1 MQLPVRRPDECI
13 VNMDLHHKSNI
24 GDCIHE
30 KRSILPDR
38 SVQTESDKQIYILF
52 NSFVNFRLTR
62 IDLELLI
69 LLNYILTKKSSSR
82 SVLNGVEGID
92 FMHMNTRDIWKSRKF
107 RLLLPF

>member
-1 MQLPVRRPDECI
+1 VSFKSYWRIFAVFWSKTPHMQLPVRRPDECI
-13 VNMDLHHKSNI
+13 VNMDLHYKSNI

-30 KRSILPDR
+30 KRSILLDR

-69 LLNYILTKKSSSR
+69 LLNYILTKKALR
-82 SVLNGVEGID
+82 EA
-92 FMHMNTRDIWKSRKF
+92 F
-107 RLLLPF
+107 